1 MKAKTATIRRTT
13 FRTGLAGFAAGAELP
28 GEVGSTATGAVAGL
42 GTLDGG
48 VACAGAA
55 AWKGEVAPQ
64 FVQNCIPSPT
74 AEPHFVQ
81 NLAMKW
87 SFWREAIAVVR
98 EESRPASASCR
109 RIYPPPRQGSP
120 PICKES

>member
-64 FVQNCIPSPT
+64 FVQN
-74 AEPHFVQ
+74 
-81 NLAMKW
+81 LAMKW